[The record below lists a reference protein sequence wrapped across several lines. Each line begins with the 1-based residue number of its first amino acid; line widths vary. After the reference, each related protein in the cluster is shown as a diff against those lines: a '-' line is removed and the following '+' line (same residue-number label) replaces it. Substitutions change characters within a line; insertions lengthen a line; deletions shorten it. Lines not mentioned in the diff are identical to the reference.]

1 MVFIMNEKGLFSPG
15 SEQSHSQLNYV
26 PPKAKPAQKAPV
38 TPDVA
43 NKPAEG
49 ITVGAT
55 KAAQEA
61 ETTSTTEVE
70 QFLQNQAGKSHS
82 MTSVERYLHNKPTN
96 AKSVTGV
103 ELCSIRNIINV
114 KRQTSVELYIQRLG

>member
-26 PPKAKPAQKAPV
+26 PPTAEPARKAPV
-38 TPDVA
+38 THDVT

-55 KAAQEA
+55 RSAQEA

-70 QFLQNQAGKSHS
+70 QFIQNQAGKSHS

-103 ELCSIRNIINV
+103 ELYSIRNMINI
-114 KRQTSVELYIQRLG
+114 KRQTSVELYIQRPG